1 MPVVRRPISANLVLN
16 LNPDII
22 IPFVQSLSLF
32 FLKHTIIRLWTERI
46 TLDFLIVKLS
56 NLKSDLT
63 QTLGYPNPA
72 LNSPAQ
78 RINILASLVFGAIF
92 EIVQIFILNMTWKH
106 VVIS

>member
-1 MPVVRRPISANLVLN
+1 MPVVRRPISANLGLN
-16 LNPDII
+16 LNPDFI
-22 IPFVQSLSLF
+22 IPFVQKPLPFLFKAYNHQIVDRKNYTGFLSL
-32 FLKHTIIRLWTERI
+32 
-46 TLDFLIVKLS
+46 KLS

-78 RINILASLVFGAIF
+78 RISILASLVFGAIF